1 MPGNPVDGVFHYS
14 FILCGREG
22 WKGVRGDYGGG
33 EVHCHV
39 MFLACVKRK
48 KDAWEGLAGKIFV
61 ETDQLGLHVGF
72 WPWHISI
79 VPQPAAISTFPCP
92 ASDFIVLCMKQTT
105 KAVTVQAISAS
116 IRLSDLVA
124 IAVVKGC
131 HVNAPDLRAIS
142 FKAMPRSNIGRPLN
156 QTMTGR
162 GRTPMRTPTNDEA

>member
-1 MPGNPVDGVFHYS
+1 MERGERRLWGRRGSLSCDVSG
-14 FILCGREG
+14 LCQKKERCMGRFS
-22 WKGVRGDYGGG
+22 WQK
-33 EVHCHV
+33 
-39 MFLACVKRK
+39 
-48 KDAWEGLAGKIFV
+48 FV

-72 WPWHISI
+72 WHISI

-116 IRLSDLVA
+116 IRLSNLVA

-131 HVNAPDLRAIS
+131 HVNAPDLPVIS

-156 QTMTGR
+156 QTMTCR
-162 GRTPMRTPTNDEA
+162 GKTPTRTPTRNDEA